1 MTIKACW
8 YDFWI
13 KLAWE
18 TDATSII
25 PVLHC
30 QAHHANAHKCCI
42 LKQISTVSIGTHGDN
57 LHDTLTDTCNREHL
71 AKKYSE
77 KIKGQSTGKKWFHDT
92 PPLFPGAS
100 NRDYRSLLIQFLA
113 KVMVRIKCSCD
124 YASTVLVHRIFTGSL
139 CRRQEEHSFIVIF
152 ILT

>member
-25 PVLHC
+25 TVLHC

-42 LKQISTVSIGTHGDN
+42 LKQISTVSIGTHGYTHVLSIGTHGDN

-71 AKKYSE
+71 EKKYSE
-77 KIKGQSTGKKWFHDT
+77 KIKGQSTGKKWFHDK
-92 PPLFPGAS
+92 PP
-100 NRDYRSLLIQFLA
+100 
-113 KVMVRIKCSCD
+113 
-124 YASTVLVHRIFTGSL
+124 
-139 CRRQEEHSFIVIF
+139 SFQGQVIGT
-152 ILT
+152 IEAC